1 MMYIAVVRA
10 VGEKMKDTP
19 PRYENLSDTR
29 TIEWCL
35 AEELR
40 TLSKDLRKLSD
51 LADNAHTEL
60 VQGLQYDKIKD
71 WSEIAESL
79 ATFTKEMAEELKAI
93 HTEIW

>member
-19 PRYENLSDTR
+19 PKYENLTN
-29 TIEWCL
+29 TKTVEWCL

-40 TLSKDLRKLSD
+40 TLAKDLRRLSD

-60 VQGLQYDKIKD
+60 VQGLQYDRIKD
-71 WSEIAESL
+71 WSDIAENL
-79 ATFTKEMAEELKAI
+79 NAFTQEMAEELKAI